1 METSVAAGLEG
12 KVALVTGSAR
22 GIGRG
27 IALALAESGAAVA
40 VADLHPR
47 PFKGERYYRLRERW
61 SGPDEDVATAEAVRA
76 LGRASVE
83 LTLDVA
89 DPDSALAAVEAC
101 TSELGAV
108 DVLVNN
114 AGIVNNIARIE
125 AMTPEAWSH
134 ELQVNLNGAFHCVR
148 AAVPAMAERGWG
160 RVVNIASVAALQPS
174 LGQPAYSASKAGLVA
189 FTRSVAQEFGPR
201 GVTANAVLPGLIATP
216 LVRSMPEPLR
226 EGARLRTPVGRLGEP
241 ADIGTLVAF
250 LASPQ
255 ASFITGVAIP
265 CDGGLLNAPLGGLD
279 NQ

>member
-1 METSVAAGLEG
+1 MGTPVAAGLEG
-12 KVALVTGSAR
+12 KVALVTGAAR

-27 IALALAESGAAVA
+27 IALALAESGAAIA

-76 LGRASVE
+76 LGRGSVE

-89 DPDSALAAVEAC
+89 DPDSALAAVGAC
-101 TSELGAV
+101 TSELGPV

-114 AGIVNNIARIE
+114 AGIVNNIARID

-134 ELQVNLNGAFHCVR
+134 EVQVNLNGAFHCVR

-160 RVVNIASVAALQPS
+160 RVVNIASVAALQPG

-201 GVTANAVLPGLIATP
+201 GVTANAVLPGLSATP
-216 LVRSMPEPLR
+216 LVRSMPESMR
-226 EGARLRTPVGRLGEP
+226 EGARTRTPVGRLGEP
-241 ADIGTLVAF
+241 ADIGNLVAF
-250 LASPQ
+250 LASPR
-255 ASFITGVAIP
+255 ASFISGVAIP
-265 CDGGLLNAPLGGLD
+265 CDGGLSSAPVGGRD
-279 NQ
+279 

>member
-101 TSELGAV
+101 ASELGAV

-134 ELQVNLNGAFHCVR
+134 EVQVNLSGAFHCVR

>member
-1 METSVAAGLEG
+1 METAGAASLEG

-47 PFKGERYYRLRERW
+47 PFEGERYYRLRERW
-61 SGPDEDVATAEAVRA
+61 SGPDEEVATAEAVRA
-76 LGRASVE
+76 LGVDSVE

-89 DPDSALAAVEAC
+89 DPDSASAAIEAC
-101 TSELGAV
+101 ASKLGPV

-134 ELQVNLNGAFHCVR
+134 EVQVNLNGAFHCVR

-160 RVVNIASVAALQPS
+160 RVVNIASVAALQPG

-216 LVRSMPEPLR
+216 LVRSMPEPMR

-250 LASPQ
+250 LASPR

-265 CDGGLLNAPLGGLD
+265 CDGGLSSAPVGGLD

>member
-76 LGRASVE
+76 LGRGSVE

-89 DPDSALAAVEAC
+89 DPDSALAAVESC

-134 ELQVNLNGAFHCVR
+134 EVQVNLNGAFHCVR

-216 LVRSMPEPLR
+216 LVRSMPESMR
-226 EGARLRTPVGRLGEP
+226 EGARTRTPVGRLGEP
-241 ADIGTLVAF
+241 ADIGNLVAF
-250 LASPQ
+250 LASPR
-255 ASFITGVAIP
+255 ASFISGVAIP
-265 CDGGLLNAPLGGLD
+265 CDGGLSSAPVGGLD

>member
-134 ELQVNLNGAFHCVR
+134 EVQVNLSGAFHCVR

>member
-134 ELQVNLNGAFHCVR
+134 EVQVNLSGAFHCVR

-160 RVVNIASVAALQPS
+160 RVVNIASVTALQPS

>member
-1 METSVAAGLEG
+1 MGRSEAASLEG

-40 VADLHPR
+40 IADLHPR

-61 SGPDEDVATAEAVRA
+61 SGPDEDVATAEAVRS
-76 LGRASVE
+76 LGRDSLE
-83 LTLDVA
+83 ITLDVA
-89 DPDSALAAVEAC
+89 DPESALAAVEAC
-101 TSELGAV
+101 TSELGPV

-125 AMTPEAWSH
+125 DMTPEAWSH
-134 ELQVNLNGAFHCVR
+134 EVQVNLNGAFHCVR

-160 RVVNIASVAALQPS
+160 RVVNIASVAALQPG

-216 LVRSMPEPLR
+216 LVLSMPEPMR
-226 EGARLRTPVGRLGEP
+226 EGARARSPVGRLGEP
-241 ADIGTLVAF
+241 ADIGNLVAF

-255 ASFITGVAIP
+255 SSFITGVAIP
-265 CDGGLLNAPLGGLD
+265 CDGGLLNAPAGGLD